1 MLKPQFL
8 LTKKIPLTI
17 YRATGQGS
25 YVDGE
30 WVETGTTEV
39 IRDVNIQPLK
49 DSELMLLPESDRT
62 KEWYKLYCA
71 EDLIGDKQGVPAGT
85 VADEFVWQG
94 YRYKVMKVRNY
105 GMGTLDHYRAFAAR
119 LEISAE

>member
-17 YRATGQGS
+17 YRTTQGS

-30 WVETGTTEV
+30 WVEGVETEV
-39 IRDVNIQPLK
+39 PLEVNIQPFK
-49 DSELMLLPESDRT
+49 DQDLLLLPEADRA
-62 KEWYKLYCA
+62 KEWYKLYCS
-71 EDLIGDKQGVPAGT
+71 EEIRTDKQGTSGWQ
-85 VADEFVWQG
+85 ADEFDYEG
-94 YRYKVMKVRNY
+94 DRYKVMKVKFY
-105 GMGTLDHYRAFAAR
+105 KMGILDHYKAHAAR

>member
-17 YRATGQGS
+17 LRSTQGS

-30 WVETGTTEV
+30 WVEGTETSIPVEV
-39 IRDVNIQPLK
+39 NMQPFR
-49 DSELMLLPESDRT
+49 DSELMLLPEADRSR
-62 KEWYKLYCA
+62 EWYKLYCA
-71 EDLIGDKQGVPAGT
+71 DEIRMDKQGTSGWE
-85 VADEFVWQG
+85 ADEFILDG
-94 YRYKVMKVRNY
+94 DRYKVMKVKPY
-105 GMGTLDHYRAFAAR
+105 DKMGILDHWKAHAAR